1 MANEYEDSSLK
12 VQSWHSYVSEDFRGA
27 TERGYHSHNGHVAT
41 PYGYVTVY
49 SDNSKFPCT
58 GLYFIWQGRVHH
70 RAYKRYFRPRRIIT
84 LAKQFASEI
93 AQPAPSAER
102 KGNDE

>member
-12 VQSWHSYVSEDFRGA
+12 VQSWHSYVSESTDKNFDGDKYVR
-27 TERGYHSHNGHVAT
+27 HSGHVAT
-41 PYGYVTVY
+41 PYGYLTVY
-49 SDNSKFPCT
+49 SDSSKFPCT

-70 RAYKRYFRPRRIIT
+70 RSYKRYFRPRTIIT

-93 AQPAPSAER
+93 VGEPPQ
-102 KGNDE
+102 